1 MEFTQE
7 QITEII
13 SEITNGEEGLQGL
26 VKQGVENLI
35 DSIPESVT
43 LFWADKN
50 GSELSANDCRTFQFC
65 KLHKYLVFS
74 WV

>member
-1 MEFTQE
+1 MK
-7 QITEII
+7 
-13 SEITNGEEGLQGL
+13 QGL
-26 VKQGVENLI
+26 ENLI

-43 LFWADKN
+43 LSWADKN